1 MNKKPLYLKQIISFV
16 KKQSILVKQIEL
28 INLLNAEDKILAEN
42 IYSKIN
48 LPPFKNSAVDGY
60 AILKYD
66 LNNSQKIISKTRIA
80 AGDSKEVKI
89 NKGEV
94 VRIFTGAKMPLNSNT
109 VVMQENTKLENNKLK
124 LLKIPNYGENCRH
137 KGEDIS
143 KGKLVLKKGSKIDV
157 KNLNLI
163 AAIGYNKVKVYSKI
177 KVGFFTSGNEIVK
190 PTTKL
195 TKSKINNS
203 NFFLLNSLLNKNY
216 ISKRFLGNLSD
227 NYKKVENNLLK
238 NISKFN
244 MIITTGG
251 ASVGDED
258 HLVKALENNGK
269 IFFWRAAIKPGRP
282 IAVGKIQNTYIVCL
296 PGNPVSVQL
305 LYAFIVKPLILKL
318 LGAPLKKISAE
329 KLKTNFSM
337 IKKTKRLEWLRV
349 SKKFIN
355 NEYVI
360 VKHPKQGS
368 GMISSIS
375 YSDGIV
381 EIPEHV
387 SSIKKGDIFDYYD
400 FDKLFN

>member
-16 KKQSILVKQIEL
+16 KKQSRLVKQIEL

-48 LPPFKNSAVDGY
+48 IPPFKNSAVDGY

-177 KVGFFTSGNEIVK
+177 KVGFFTSGNELVK

-282 IAVGKIQNTYIVCL
+282 IAFGRIQNTYIVCL

-305 LYAFIVKPLILKL
+305 LYAFIVKPLIFKL
-318 LGAPLKKISAE
+318 LGAPLLKISAE

-349 SKKFIN
+349 SKKFIK

-387 SSIKKGDIFDYYD
+387 SSIKKGDTVDYYD
-400 FDKLFN
+400 FDKLFS

>member
-89 NKGEV
+89 IKGEV

-177 KVGFFTSGNEIVK
+177 KVGFFTSGNELVK

-203 NFFLLNSLLNKNY
+203 NYFLLNSLLNKNY

-318 LGAPLKKISAE
+318 LGTPLKKISAE

>member
-177 KVGFFTSGNEIVK
+177 KVGFFTSGNELVK

>member
-177 KVGFFTSGNEIVK
+177 KVGFFTSGNELVK

-349 SKKFIN
+349 SKKFIK

>member
-177 KVGFFTSGNEIVK
+177 KVGFFTSGNELVK

-203 NFFLLNSLLNKNY
+203 NYFLLNSLLNKNY

-387 SSIKKGDIFDYYD
+387 SSIKKGDTFDYYD

>member
-177 KVGFFTSGNEIVK
+177 KVGFFTSGNELVK

-195 TKSKINNS
+195 AKSKINNS

-227 NYKKVENNLLK
+227 DYKKVENNLLK

>member
-177 KVGFFTSGNEIVK
+177 KVGFFTSGNELVK

-227 NYKKVENNLLK
+227 DYKKVENNLLK

>member
-16 KKQSILVKQIEL
+16 KKQSLLVKQIEL

-177 KVGFFTSGNEIVK
+177 KVGFFTSGNELVK

-318 LGAPLKKISAE
+318 LGTPLKKISAE

-387 SSIKKGDIFDYYD
+387 SSIKKGDIFAYYD

>member
-1 MNKKPLYLKQIISFV
+1 MNKKPLYLSQIFKFINKCPILI
-16 KKQSILVKQIEL
+16 KKKEI

-42 IYSKIN
+42 IYSKID

-60 AILKYD
+60 AILKND
-66 LNNSQKIISKTRIA
+66 LNNLSKKISKKIIA
-80 AGDSKEVKI
+80 AGIDAELKI
-89 NKGEV
+89 NRGEV
-94 VRIFTGAKMPLNSNT
+94 VRIFTGAKMPLNSST
-109 VVMQENTKLENNKLK
+109 VVMQENTKVENDKLI

-163 AAIGYNKVKVYSKI
+163 AAIGYKKVKVYSNI
-177 KVGFFTSGNEIVK
+177 KVGFFTSGNELVR

-195 TKSKINNS
+195 KKSKINNS
-203 NFFLLNSLLNKNY
+203 NYFLLNSLLNKNY
-216 ISKRFLGNLSD
+216 ITKKFLGNLPD
-227 NYKKVENNLLK
+227 NPKNVQDKLLL
-238 NISKFN
+238 NVSKFN

-258 HLVKALENNGK
+258 HLVRTLKNNGK

-282 IAVGKIQNTYIVCL
+282 IAVGIINNTYIICL

-305 LYAFIVKPLILKL
+305 LYVFIIKPLILKL
-318 LGAPLKKISAE
+318 LGAPMLKISPE

-349 SKKFIN
+349 SKKLIN

-360 VKHPKQGS
+360 IKHPKQGS

-381 EIPEHV
+381 QIPEHV
-387 SSIKKGDIFDYYD
+387 NRIKKGDTFDYYD

>member
-177 KVGFFTSGNEIVK
+177 KVGFFTSGNELVK

-387 SSIKKGDIFDYYD
+387 SSIKKGDIFNYYD